1 MKKRVDSLARIE
13 KLASQM
19 HELGRWRLS
28 AIEQEQASLSDD
40 LRAIFLALE
49 SGDLAYG
56 AQAKLGVRRIRALQ
70 KRLDTL
76 ERESERLSHTARQ
89 HGIRAKLAG
98 TGGRGRGQGLSR
110 AGGAQGARRH
120 RRARAHTPRR
130 KPEVRAGCEV

>member
-13 KLASQM
+13 RLASQM

-49 SGDLAYG
+49 SGELAYG
-56 AQAKLGVRRIRALQ
+56 VQAKLGVRRIRALQ

-76 ERESERLSHTARQ
+76 ERESVRLSHTARQ

-98 TGGRGRGQGLSR
+98 QAAEAADKVYRDREARKELADIAER
-110 AGGAQGARRH
+110 ALIRRDASQ
-120 RRARAHTPRR
+120 R
-130 KPEVRAGCEV
+130 

>member
-19 HELGRWRLS
+19 HDLGRWRLS

-40 LRAIFLALE
+40 LRAIFVALE
-49 SGDLAYG
+49 SSDLADG
-56 AQAKLGVRRIRALQ
+56 AHAKLSARRIRALQ

-76 ERESERLSHTARQ
+76 ARKSERLTHASKQ

-98 TGGRGRGQGLSR
+98 QAAEA
-110 AGGAQGARRH
+110 AGKVYRDREARKELADVAERWLM
-120 RRARAHTPRR
+120 RRDASQR
-130 KPEVRAGCEV
+130 

>member
-13 KLASQM
+13 RLASQM

-98 TGGRGRGQGLSR
+98 QAAEAADKVYRDREARKELADIAER
-110 AGGAQGARRH
+110 ALIRRDASQ
-120 RRARAHTPRR
+120 R
-130 KPEVRAGCEV
+130 

>member
-1 MKKRVDSLARIE
+1 MKKRVDLLARIE

-98 TGGRGRGQGLSR
+98 QAAEAADKVYRDREARKELADIAER
-110 AGGAQGARRH
+110 ALIRRDASQ
-120 RRARAHTPRR
+120 R
-130 KPEVRAGCEV
+130 

>member
-49 SGDLAYG
+49 SGELAYG
-56 AQAKLGVRRIRALQ
+56 VQAKLGVRRIRALQ

-76 ERESERLSHTARQ
+76 ERKSERLSHTARQ

-98 TGGRGRGQGLSR
+98 QAAEAADKVYRDREARKELADIAER
-110 AGGAQGARRH
+110 ALIRRDASQ
-120 RRARAHTPRR
+120 R
-130 KPEVRAGCEV
+130 

>member
-28 AIEQEQASLSDD
+28 AIEQEQACLSDD

-98 TGGRGRGQGLSR
+98 QAAEAADKVYRDREARKELADIAER
-110 AGGAQGARRH
+110 ALIRRDASQ
-120 RRARAHTPRR
+120 R
-130 KPEVRAGCEV
+130 

>member
-1 MKKRVDSLARIE
+1 MKKRVDLLARIE
-13 KLASQM
+13 RLASQM

-76 ERESERLSHTARQ
+76 ERELERLSHTARQ

-98 TGGRGRGQGLSR
+98 QAAEAADKVYRDREARKELADIAER
-110 AGGAQGARRH
+110 ALIRRDASQ
-120 RRARAHTPRR
+120 R
-130 KPEVRAGCEV
+130 

>member
-98 TGGRGRGQGLSR
+98 QAAEAADKVYRDREARKELADIAER
-110 AGGAQGARRH
+110 ALIRRDASQ
-120 RRARAHTPRR
+120 R
-130 KPEVRAGCEV
+130 

>member
-76 ERESERLSHTARQ
+76 ERESERLNHTARQ
-89 HGIRAKLAG
+89 NGIRAKLAG
-98 TGGRGRGQGLSR
+98 QAAEAADKVYRDREARKELADIAER
-110 AGGAQGARRH
+110 ALIRRDASQ
-120 RRARAHTPRR
+120 R
-130 KPEVRAGCEV
+130 

>member
-13 KLASQM
+13 RLASQM

-28 AIEQEQASLSDD
+28 AIEQEQACLSDD

-76 ERESERLSHTARQ
+76 ERESERLNHTARQ

-98 TGGRGRGQGLSR
+98 QAVEAADKVYRDREARKELADIAER
-110 AGGAQGARRH
+110 ALIRRDASQ
-120 RRARAHTPRR
+120 R
-130 KPEVRAGCEV
+130 